1 MSKSRKLADLDE
13 LPQHLLDALIE
24 KTKAHTAVTVA
35 NLKKH
40 PDRHEHAKLV
50 KQGLASYHD
59 PREGFTFPSEATN
72 IIGSLEPDDFR
83 GGRNRNRRNRNQG
96 NQGGNG
102 GRSQGSPKGKSKGK
116 TGGGGSGPKVMDPK
130 VVLAA
135 VQQHFVNLPYAG
147 MTGNLQIGDFN
158 GEFLDDTKYRFYAD
172 SYKELLTHFHVQLLS
187 EIDPNIKPEIEKIP
201 GYKFFPSQANTR
213 HQAVGIAVN
222 TNRLEVVGGPT
233 IYNSVANVQG
243 IPDLRPALR
252 LDLRDKVTNVT
263 FSVVVLHLKS
273 MRGGP
278 AVSGVVRR
286 KQFALLVQDL
296 GPDFAGF
303 CGGDLNYIINDKS
316 LTDPQPMFNA
326 GFVLVEPNDTQA
338 THSGGSRLDGLFYRG
353 LTVGVD
359 FYRVFAVFSQI
370 GRTWSDHAPTKVEL
384 LVVSK
389 VSNESTKG
397 GGTVAS
403 DSGSGASPAAADDAT
418 DEQPIKF
425 RAYPASKKGGARRK
439 Q

>member
-13 LPQHLLDALIE
+13 LPEHLLKQLIE
-24 KTKAHTAVTVA
+24 KTHAHTAVTVA

-40 PDRHEHAKLV
+40 PDPKKHDKLV
-50 KQGLASYHD
+50 RQGLASYHD
-59 PREGFTFPSEATN
+59 VDVTKGFIFPSATTD
-72 IIGSLEPDDFR
+72 IIGNLEPDDFR

-96 NQGGNG
+96 NQAGGG
-102 GRSQGSPKGKSKGK
+102 SQRSPKGKSKS
-116 TGGGGSGPKVMDPK
+116 GGSSGGSAPKVMDPK

-135 VQQHFVNLPYAG
+135 VTSHFATLPYAG
-147 MTGNLQIGDFN
+147 MTGNVQIGDFN

-172 SYKELLTHFHVQLLS
+172 SYKELLTHFHVQLMS

-201 GYKFFPSQANTR
+201 GYKFFPTQANTR

-222 TNRLEVVGGPT
+222 TDRLEIIGGPT
-233 IYNSVANVQG
+233 IYNSIANVQG

-252 LDLRDKVTNVT
+252 LDLRDKVSNVK

-303 CGGDLNYIINDKS
+303 AGGDLNYIISDKT
-316 LTDPQPMFNA
+316 LTDPQPMFQA
-326 GFVLVEPNDTQA
+326 GFVLVAPNDTQG
-338 THSGGSRLDGLFYRG
+338 THSGGSRLDGFFYKG

-359 FYRVFAVFSQI
+359 FYRVYAVFSQI
-370 GRTWSDHAPTKVEL
+370 GRVWSDHAPTKLEL
-384 LVVSK
+384 LVSSK
-389 VSNESTKG
+389 QSNESTSG
-397 GGTVAS
+397 GGSAS
-403 DSGSGASPAAADDAT
+403 TSGSGSTQAPAEDASDDK
-418 DEQPIKF
+418 PITF
-425 RAYPASKKGGARRK
+425 RAFPERKGRGRK
-439 Q
+439 S